1 MIKYK
6 LLLDDGNTISA
17 RRSYDNLIMEG
28 DIVKGAYR
36 DEDGNI
42 KETEGVVVDILEEYQ
57 I

>member
-6 LLLDDGNTISA
+6 LLLDDGNIISA
-17 RRSYDNLIMEG
+17 RRSYDNLIMDG

>member
-6 LLLDDGNTISA
+6 LLLDDGNIISA